1 MAFWIIHSSMY
12 SLKFSELHVWS
23 PKQSD
28 FNFQSNLIDFQI
40 PRRDCFDEFNGISI
54 MLDSHNK
61 LSSNRQHAKTKT
73 IN

>member
-12 SLKFSELHVWS
+12 SLEFPESYAWS
-23 PKQSD
+23 SKQSD

-40 PRRDCFDEFNGISI
+40 PRRDWFDEFNGISI

-61 LSSNRQHAKTKT
+61 IVVKLSTC
-73 IN
+73 